1 MWHLILI
8 PLQQPKWALTVVD
21 IKNCLAQI
29 GVNSPSIKINN
40 LVLDSREAQAGD
52 AFIAIKGHELDG
64 GKFIL
69 SALNKGAVLVLAD
82 SECHI
87 DSDIEPSK
95 LIRINQLS
103 KKLAKLS
110 ASFYENPSQ
119 NLQLVGVTGTN
130 GKSTISSMIANL
142 IAACEKNTA
151 VIGTLGWG
159 GFEDLKPLNNTTPSS
174 VDLQR
179 MLSSLKQD
187 NTDLVAMEVSS
198 HGLSQGRVDECIFS
212 ASVFSNLSRDHLDY
226 HGDMASYAQ
235 AKLQLFTQYQ
245 ANLNVFN
252 LDDSVTKNWLE
263 THKFKNTV
271 LFGKGDKP
279 LSEHQYVLFSE
290 VQCTADGIKAKFI
303 TSWDEP
309 NVENEVSCP
318 LFGEF
323 NLYNLAAAFSVALGL
338 GYPIKQIFAAAN
350 NLKPVAGRMQP
361 FSGLNKPTCIVDY
374 AHTPEALELALQAL
388 QHHVPGGVTCV
399 FGCGGDR
406 DKGKRALM
414 AQAAQKYSNKIV
426 VTSDNPRTENPGDII
441 DDVLLGF
448 LNKGNVQ
455 VEADRGKAITLAV
468 SQASKNEVVLIA
480 GKGHE
485 DYQIIGDKIINFC
498 DRAWV
503 EQLLRGGC

>member
-1 MWHLILI
+1 M
-8 PLQQPKWALTVVD
+8 VD

-40 LVLDSREAQAGD
+40 LVLDSREIQVGD

-82 SECHI
+82 SECQI

-95 LIRINQLS
+95 IIRIDQLNN
-103 KKLAKLS
+103 KLAKLS
-110 ASFYENPSQ
+110 ASFYDNPSQ
-119 NLQLVGVTGTN
+119 KLHLVGVTGTN

-142 IAACEKNTA
+142 IAACEQSTA

-159 GFEDLKPLNNTTPSS
+159 SLDALAPLNNTTPSS
-174 VDLQR
+174 VDLQH
-179 MLSSLKQD
+179 MLSNLQQSQ
-187 NTDLVAMEVSS
+187 TDLVAMEVSS
-198 HGLSQGRVDECIFS
+198 HGLSQGRVDECQFS
-212 ASVFSNLSRDHLDY
+212 VSVFSNLSRDHLDY
-226 HGDMASYAQ
+226 HGDMANYAA
-235 AKLQLFTQYQ
+235 AKLKLFTQYQ
-245 ANLNVFN
+245 ANLNAFN
-252 LDDSVTKNWLE
+252 LDDCVAINWLE

-271 LFGKGDKP
+271 LFGKGDTP
-279 LSEHQYVLFSE
+279 LSKHQYVLFSD
-290 VQCTADGIKAKFI
+290 VQCTAEGIKAKFI

-309 NVENEVSCP
+309 DVINEVTCP

-338 GYPIKQIFAAAN
+338 GYPIKHIFKAAN
-350 NLKPVAGRMQP
+350 NLKPIAGRMQP

-414 AQAAQKYSNKIV
+414 AKAAQKYANKIV
-426 VTSDNPRTENPGDII
+426 VTSDNPRTENPDDII
-441 DDVLLGF
+441 NDVLLGF
-448 LNKGNVQ
+448 SNKNNVQ

-468 SQASKNEVVLIA
+468 SQASKHEVVLVA

-503 EQLLRGGC
+503 EQLLKGGC